1 MVSTDTRTSGTPPAG
16 ATTRDELV
24 ATARQLGPLIRE
36 HAGEGERDRRLPSAT
51 AAALDRAGFFRLCR
65 PRSLHGLEADPLTV
79 IDVVE
84 ELACHDASAAWC
96 ALNGGIAGLLQAY
109 LPPEANRDI
118 STAPDAVVNGVI
130 APAGRAAAADDG
142 YRVTGRW
149 TFVSNC
155 HHCTW
160 LALTCIVDT
169 GDLRGASDPPEL
181 VMVWVPASDW
191 RISDTWDPFGLRATG
206 SHDVE
211 VDDVFVPEHRALAVP
226 FPDPI
231 LSGALSRF
239 PVVGLFSVG
248 IASAALGVAR
258 AAIDELVRLAQHKTP
273 FGMASPL
280 ATRPTAQIAL
290 CDATATTRSA
300 RALLLEETARVWEL
314 ARNEMPI
321 SAAQQGSLR
330 LAATH
335 AAAAAARAVD
345 STYSAAGASA
355 IHTAS
360 PMQQCLRDVRVITQH
375 LFVAAPTYEMV
386 GKILLGV
393 ETDGFML

>member
-1 MVSTDTRTSGTPPAG
+1 
-16 ATTRDELV
+16 
-24 ATARQLGPLIRE
+24 
-36 HAGEGERDRRLPSAT
+36 
-51 AAALDRAGFFRLCR
+51 
-65 PRSLHGLEADPLTV
+65 
-79 IDVVE
+79 
-84 ELACHDASAAWC
+84 
-96 ALNGGIAGLLQAY
+96 
-109 LPPEANRDI
+109 
-118 STAPDAVVNGVI
+118 
-130 APAGRAAAADDG
+130 
-142 YRVTGRW
+142 
-149 TFVSNC
+149 
-155 HHCTW
+155 
-160 LALTCIVDT
+160 
-169 GDLRGASDPPEL
+169 
-181 VMVWVPASDW
+181 
-191 RISDTWDPFGLRATG
+191 
-206 SHDVE
+206 
-211 VDDVFVPEHRALAVP
+211 
-226 FPDPI
+226 
-231 LSGALSRF
+231 
-239 PVVGLFSVG
+239 
-248 IASAALGVAR
+248 
-258 AAIDELVRLAQHKTP
+258 
-273 FGMASPL
+273 MASPL